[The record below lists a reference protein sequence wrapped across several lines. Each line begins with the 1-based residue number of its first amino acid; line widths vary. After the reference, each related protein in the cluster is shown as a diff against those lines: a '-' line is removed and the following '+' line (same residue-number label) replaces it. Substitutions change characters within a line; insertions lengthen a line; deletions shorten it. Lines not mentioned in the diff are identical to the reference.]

1 MASESLDKFQDTKT
15 DEKGKQTFAE
25 KMRKRQKDKKAREKE
40 SRNSYNLLK
49 RYLIFLIVPFIFMGM
64 DIYLLFAASM
74 DEALVTKINNIDFY
88 VYGTYLYV
96 FLLPITITQELLNYI
111 GVTLPMH
118 LILETTYDTFVNYNF
133 FTLNPTVFSENLHEL
148 IDAKYYFYESSLG
161 QVEAMGEFSKYLALT
176 LFKLYLF
183 GYLIFFIISKF
194 ISNLLGVS
202 QNVYGEAYDGYK
214 KFAYG
219 RAKNADEIKKN
230 QGKAKK
236 FQKILLSTKGEPI
249 DYLRIYK
256 DSFEQRNAV
265 FCAIFGGK
273 LFKDKEKKYELF
285 NMTNEVFDSYIPNK
299 YYNIINFMS
308 DVDKSILNIES
319 EVYEDTLTQKK
330 YTADDFDIFLN
341 HFKED
346 EKRLIIPTFV
356 STLRKYRT
364 FDVHNLIRLL
374 LNNEKINISNFTTAD
389 GLSKIKR
396 MSKDAYKI
404 LNAKDISSL
413 DAIGISIQ
421 VRYPFDFTL
430 KQIKD
435 IEETRE
441 LTKLKILDMKLK
453 YLSSD
458 ENMKLYDM
466 ETESTNE
473 TAKEYYDKDFNEY
486 IGLINNYTTEFF
498 KVSML
503 YYPWLATDIGT
514 KYIKI
519 IEKLTMLNFNTN
531 YWLEDFNG
539 LNSSHF
545 KTSYIMEDELSHEQ
559 TEAITKYLNTMSE
572 DVEYL
577 ADCYTPEIAFLK
589 HSNMGIFVMLSL
601 ATNMVETIP
610 DNLAIISFQEEFIS
624 FYKNLSQRLLLN
636 NEGEK

>member
-15 DEKGKQTFAE
+15 DDKGKQTFAE
-25 KMRKRQKDKKAREKE
+25 KMRQRQKEKKTREKE

-49 RYLIFLIVPFIFMGM
+49 RYLIFLVVPFIFMGM
-64 DIYLLFAASM
+64 DIYLLFAGSM
-74 DEALVTKINNIDFY
+74 DEELIAKINTVDFY

-96 FLLPITITQELLNYI
+96 FLLPVTIVQELLNYV

-133 FTLNPTVFSENLHEL
+133 FTLNPATFSNNLHEL
-148 IDAKYYFYESSLG
+148 IDAKYYFYESSFG
-161 QVEAMGEFSKYLALT
+161 QVEAMGEFSQYLAIT
-176 LFKLYLF
+176 LLKLYLF
-183 GYLIFFIISKF
+183 GYVIFFFVAKV

-202 QNVYGEAYDGYK
+202 KNVYGEAYDGYK
-214 KFAYG
+214 KNAYG
-219 RAKNADEIKKN
+219 RAKTAADIKVN

-236 FQKILLSTKGEPI
+236 FQKILLSTKGEQI
-249 DYLRIYK
+249 DYLQIYK

-273 LFKDKEKKYELF
+273 LFKDKDKHYELLT
-285 NMTNEVFDSYIPNK
+285 MINETFDSYIPNK
-299 YYNIINFMS
+299 YYNIINFMT
-308 DVDKSILNIES
+308 DVDKKILNIKA
-319 EVYEDTLTQKK
+319 EVFEDTFTQTK
-330 YTADDFDIFLN
+330 YTQDDFEIFLN
-341 HFKED
+341 NFKED
-346 EKRLIIPTFV
+346 EKRLIIPTFI

-374 LNNEKINISNFTTAD
+374 LTNDKINISNFVSND

-396 MSKDAYKI
+396 LSKDAYKI
-404 LNAKDISSL
+404 LNAKEISSM
-413 DAIGISIQ
+413 DAIGLSIQ

-441 LTKLKILDMKLK
+441 LTKLKIIDMRLK

-486 IGLINNYTTEFF
+486 IGLINNYITEFF
-498 KVSML
+498 KVSQL
-503 YYPWLATDIGT
+503 YYPWLSTDIGT
-514 KYIKI
+514 KYTKI
-519 IEKLTMLNFNTN
+519 IEKLIVLNFNTN
-531 YWLEDFNG
+531 YWLADFNG

-545 KTSYIMEDELSHEQ
+545 KTLYIMEDELSRDE
-559 TEAITKYLNTMSE
+559 TAAITKFLSAM
-572 DVEYL
+572 DDDFEYL
-577 ADCYTPEIAFLK
+577 PDCFAEEISFLR
-589 HSNMGIFVMLSL
+589 HRNMGIFVMLSL
-601 ATNMVETIP
+601 ATTMVETIP
-610 DNLAIISFQEEFIS
+610 DNLAVISFQEEFIS
-624 FYKNLSQRLLLN
+624 FYNNLSQRLLLES
-636 NEGEK
+636 EGE